1 MRISALAVA
10 ACATLLGAPPV
21 DGRRVRVE
29 GRQLFVDGEPFIVK
43 GICYS
48 PIPVNESVYFAPYGD
63 YFSAD
68 YSFLWL
74 RDLPLIKAMG
84 ANVVRTYGWQP
95 STDHTAFLDA
105 VAANDLYIRFGAMV
119 SVFKNVLDF

>member
-48 PIPVNESVYFAPYGD
+48 PGEPAD
-63 YFSAD
+63 SAHD
-68 YSFLWL
+68 SALTEL
-74 RDLPLIKAMG
+74 RKYATRKGKGSLMSDGI
-84 ANVVRTYGWQP
+84 
-95 STDHTAFLDA
+95 S
-105 VAANDLYIRFGAMV
+105 AANSAAF
-119 SVFKNVLDF
+119 